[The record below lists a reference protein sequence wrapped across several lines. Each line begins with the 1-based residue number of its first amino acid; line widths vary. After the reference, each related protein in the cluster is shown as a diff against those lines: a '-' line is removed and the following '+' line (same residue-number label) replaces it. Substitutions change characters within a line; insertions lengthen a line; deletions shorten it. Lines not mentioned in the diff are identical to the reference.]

1 MTTLTFTPA
10 AASSPG
16 TPDIS
21 HRALTIVNSAEEVS
35 DLVSGHNDPA
45 VASAVLDYGHAVDL
59 AQPLVHHAGAADVG
73 KARGVLVALALGL
86 GAAHIQAGEGDHEVK
101 DGELCLGLVEI
112 FPHQVQGLVGL
123 KAVPSHLG
131 GLQERSVGG

>member
-73 KARGVLVALALGL
+73 KARGVLVALALGFL
-86 GAAHIQAGEGDHEVK
+86 TAHIEASEGDHEVE
-101 DGELCLGLVEI
+101 DRELGLCLVEKLLSSTKPGEI
-112 FPHQVQGLVGL
+112 
-123 KAVPSHLG
+123 
-131 GLQERSVGG
+131 

>member
-1 MTTLTFTPA
+1 MTTLTFIPA

-16 TPDIS
+16 TPDIG
-21 HRALTIVNSAEEVS
+21 HRALTIMNSAEEVS
-35 DLVSGHNDPA
+35 DLVSSHNDPA

-73 KARGVLVALALGL
+73 KACGVLVALALGL
-86 GAAHIQAGEGDHEVK
+86 GAAHILAGEGDHEVK
-101 DGELCLGLVEI
+101 DGELGLGLVEM
-112 FPHQVQGLVGL
+112 FPHQVQGLVGF

-131 GLQERSVGG
+131 ALQEQSVGG